1 MAVHREASW
10 AEGTGPGATPPGP
23 ASRGWQPR
31 RGLSRVPRGAE
42 VDDRLFAAFLCP
54 FSALFSRVQSPC
66 NALASNR
73 GKQQSRETLEPARSA
88 ALPMNAGKSHRQPW
102 IPAPTPWFA
111 HFGLFFPV
119 ETCNKSS
126 AGPSPTAF
134 LPRGGR
140 RDGEFLAAPFPWVRT
155 SAL

>member
-119 ETCNKSS
+119 EPAINPVQVHPPL
-126 AGPSPTAF
+126 PSCRVEAEGMENS
-134 LPRGGR
+134 L
-140 RDGEFLAAPFPWVRT
+140 LHPFPG
-155 SAL
+155 